1 MFRHAGSIF
10 HVLDFVS
17 IQPVD
22 CPVSSATEA
31 ELICSYN
38 WLDRSTPSV
47 LVPGTYKL
55 ACTLA

>member
-1 MFRHAGSIF
+1 MFRHTADIF
-10 HVLDFVS
+10 HFLDLVS

-22 CPVSSATEA
+22 SPVSSATEV

-38 WLDRSTPSV
+38 RIDLSTPSV

>member
-1 MFRHAGSIF
+1 MFRHAGDIF
-10 HVLDFVS
+10 HVLDLVS

-22 CPVSSATEA
+22 SPVSSAMEA

-38 WLDRSTPSV
+38 WIDLSTPSV
-47 LVPGTYKL
+47 LVPGMYKL